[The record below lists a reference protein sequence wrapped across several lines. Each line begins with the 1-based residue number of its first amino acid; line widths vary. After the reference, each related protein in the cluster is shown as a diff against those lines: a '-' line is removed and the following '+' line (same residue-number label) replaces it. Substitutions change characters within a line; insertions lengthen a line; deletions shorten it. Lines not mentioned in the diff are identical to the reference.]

1 MNAPVRLLVVD
12 DDPDMHVQVRLLLGR
27 SGHTYDISS
36 LTTPSDITERL
47 DAEPYDILLVDHHM
61 PAGNGSE
68 VLRQVHGRRDAPPAI
83 VLTMSQDPGLP
94 DVYLELGA
102 VDFLAKDEITPGLL
116 DRSIRFAIAQWRSRR
131 TIEEGQTA
139 LLKSERLATVGRLAA
154 GVAHEYNN
162 LNAVVLAGAELVALR
177 VRSDP
182 IATRHIGM
190 VISSVERSRRISN
203 ALLQLARS
211 KATEPSVIDLRGQ
224 VEETANLLGPEAR
237 RWGAELVTDL
247 PERACPVRIDR
258 GDLHQV
264 IANLVINGLHAA
276 HRTVGARVVVRL
288 AMGGD
293 LAHLSV
299 ADNGVGIEAQD
310 LTRIFEP
317 FFSRKGGHDCDGR
330 FPAGVEGSGLGL
342 AVSQRLIEQAGGAI
356 VVASLPGS
364 GTTMTITLPL
374 APGGGTEWP
383 PSGQELAGRAGT
395 VAMAKRIAVLEDEPA
410 LLDSIA
416 GLLAVR
422 GFTVH
427 AYADPRRFLADLP
440 GLQIEVLLMD
450 WRMPG
455 LDGLQ
460 VLARI
465 SDAGRRP
472 PLQVVLT
479 SGEELPMP
487 EPPPGV
493 RILGFI
499 PKPFRIARLIELL
512 EQA

>member
-36 LTTPSDITERL
+36 LTTPSDIAERL
-47 DAEPYDILLVDHHM
+47 DAERYDIILVDHHM

-68 VLRQVHGRRDAPPAI
+68 VLRRVHGRRDAPPAI

-116 DRSIRFAIAQWRSRR
+116 DRSIRFAIAQWRLRR

-177 VRSDP
+177 VRDDP
-182 IATRHIGM
+182 IAIRHIGL
-190 VISSVERSRRISN
+190 VIGSVERSRRISS
-203 ALLQLARS
+203 ALLQLARP
-211 KATEPSVIDLRGQ
+211 KAAEPLIIDLRGQ
-224 VEETANLLGPEAR
+224 VEETASLLGPEAR
-237 RWGAELVTDL
+237 RWGAELVTEV
-247 PERACPVRIDR
+247 PERACPARIDR

-264 IANLVINGLHAA
+264 LANLVINSLHAV
-276 HRTVGARVVVRL
+276 HRTAGARVAVRL
-288 AMGGD
+288 ESDGD
-293 LAHLSV
+293 SAHLTV
-299 ADNGVGIEAQD
+299 DDNGIGIEAQD
-310 LTRIFEP
+310 LSCIFDP

-330 FPAGVEGSGLGL
+330 FPAGIEGSGLGL
-342 AVSQRLIEQAGGAI
+342 AVSQRLIEQAGGTI
-356 VVASLPGS
+356 VVASIPGR
-364 GTTMTITLPL
+364 GTSMTITLPL
-374 APGGGTEWP
+374 ATGGGAGWP
-383 PSGQELAGRAGT
+383 SSGQESAGRMA
-395 VAMAKRIAVLEDEPA
+395 AAKRIAVVEDEPA
-410 LLDSIA
+410 LLDTIT
-416 GLLAVR
+416 GLLAAR

-427 AYADPRRFLADLP
+427 AYADPLRFLADLP
-440 GLQIEVLLMD
+440 GLQIEALLMD

-460 VLARI
+460 LLARI
-465 SDAGRRP
+465 GDAERGR

-479 SGEELPMP
+479 SGEEPPRP

-493 RILGFI
+493 QILGFI
-499 PKPFRIARLIELL
+499 PKPFRIARLIDLL